1 MRKKY
6 ELIAS
11 DVDGLYR
18 VKALT
23 DFGNVKAG
31 DVGGYVAG
39 EHNLSHDG
47 NCWVYGD
54 ARVYGNARVY
64 GDAWVYGNARVYD
77 NARIYGGNCWVYGDA
92 RVYGNACVSGYAR
105 VRGDAWVYGDAR
117 VYGDAC
123 VSGYARVRGDAC
135 VSGYATISNSN
146 DYFIVG
152 PALSS
157 GRYTTAHKTAEGYQ
171 INCGCYTTD
180 SIEEF
185 KKRVK
190 GVHSGEN
197 LGSYLVIVASLDA
210 WVKSKLKREIE
221 NANS

>member
-1 MRKKY
+1 
-6 ELIAS
+6 L
-11 DVDGLYR
+11 
-18 VKALT
+18 
-23 DFGNVKAG
+23 
-31 DVGGYVAG
+31 
-39 EHNLSHDG
+39 
-47 NCWVYGD
+47 
-54 ARVYGNARVY
+54 
-64 GDAWVYGNARVYD
+64 
-77 NARIYGGNCWVYGDA
+77 
-92 RVYGNACVSGYAR
+92 
-105 VRGDAWVYGDAR
+105 VYGDAR

-135 VSGYATISNSN
+135 VSGNATISNSN

-190 GVHSGEN
+190 EVHSGEN
-197 LGSYLVIVASLDA
+197 LSSYEVITGSIAL
-210 WVKSKLKREIE
+210 WVKQNVS
-221 NANS
+221 NS